1 MTVIFSSRGGQSIA
15 EVSDLKVKE
24 IMSKKIAS
32 LNSEDS
38 VERAAQ
44 LMKQYDVGSI
54 PVCRQNQVVGIVTD
68 RDIAV
73 RTIAEGRDSKQQK
86 VSDIMSA
93 NPVVG
98 NPDMDVHDAARIMS
112 DQQIRRLPIVDN
124 NSLVGIVAL
133 GDISVEP
140 DLQDNA
146 EQALKNI
153 SQPCESKM

>member
-1 MTVIFSSRGGQSIA
+1 M
-15 EVSDLKVKE
+15 KVKE

-73 RTIAEGRDSKQQK
+73 RTIAEGKDSKQEK
-86 VSDIMSA
+86 VSTIMSS

-98 NPDMDVHDAARIMS
+98 NPDMDVHDAAKIMS
-112 DQQIRRLPIVDN
+112 TNQIRRLPIVDN

-140 DLQDNA
+140 ELQDNA